1 MGTETGAGANS
12 SPVRPAERVER
23 LREVSL
29 FRELNPTELGDLAL
43 AATERLYPRDATL
56 FEAGDPAEAVHVILT
71 GAVKVFQRSADGRE
85 KTLAILGPGDCLG
98 EVALLDGGDRSAS
111 AQTMAET
118 RLLSLPRAAFLR
130 ALKRQPVMAEKLL
143 ALLAKRLRVANYQVE
158 QLAFCDAR
166 ERVAATLLALAEVH
180 GTGPDGAKRID
191 LRLTHQELA
200 NLAGTT
206 RETSSRILSE
216 LAGLGLI
223 EVDHRHLVVRNPQGL
238 RRLLP

>member
-1 MGTETGAGANS
+1 MTTAADPTTS
-12 SPVRPAERVER
+12 RMDR

-29 FRELNPTELGDLAL
+29 FRELGQRELAEVAG
-43 AATERLYPRDATL
+43 AATERRYPKSAPL
-56 FEAGDPAEAVHVILT
+56 FEAGDPADALHVIVS

-98 EVALLDGGDRSAS
+98 EVALLDGGSRSAS

-118 RLLSLPRAAFLR
+118 QLLSLPRAAFSQ

-143 ALLAKRLRVANYQVE
+143 ALLAKRLRVANCQVE

-166 ERVAATLLALAEVH
+166 GRVAATLLALAEVY
-180 GTGPDGAKRID
+180 GTDPDGEKRVD

-206 RETSSRILSE
+206 RETSTRILSE
-216 LAGLGLI
+216 LADLGLVAFAGRQLI
-223 EVDHRHLVVRNPQGL
+223 VRDPQGL
-238 RRLLP
+238 RRLIS